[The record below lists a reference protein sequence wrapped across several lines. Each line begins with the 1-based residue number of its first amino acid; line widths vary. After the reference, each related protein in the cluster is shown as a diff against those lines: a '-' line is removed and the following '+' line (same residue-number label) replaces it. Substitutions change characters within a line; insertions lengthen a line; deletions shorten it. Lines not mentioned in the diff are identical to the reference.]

1 MRTILAIAA
10 LLLPLA
16 FAADAPEIKEGLWS
30 IHTQTIDNPGN
41 KKSEGT
47 TTLCRDHAY
56 DKSVEAKAAA
66 VKGCTKVSES
76 IVPGKRSVEMRCV
89 IGGTT
94 IDTKSVLTF
103 NRDTAAHAENHSTY
117 SPAMGGISENTL
129 IIDQTYKGS
138 CPAGMQPG
146 DRTNANGQVTHSGG
160 R

>member
-1 MRTILAIAA
+1 MRTILVIAA
-10 LLLPLA
+10 ALLPLA

-30 IHTQTIDNPGN
+30 IHTQTIDNPGD
-41 KKSEGT
+41 KKMENT

-103 NRDTAAHAENHSTY
+103 TSDTAAHAENHSTY
-117 SPAMGGISENTL
+117 TPAMGGVSENTL

-146 DRTNANGQVTHSGG
+146 DRTEASGQVIHSG
-160 R
+160 RR

>member
-1 MRTILAIAA
+1 MRTVIAIAA

-41 KKSEGT
+41 KKMENTST
-47 TTLCRDHAY
+47 ICRDHAY

-66 VKGCTKVSES
+66 MKGCTKVSEN
-76 IVPGKRSVEMRCV
+76 ILPGKRSVEMRCV
-89 IGGTT
+89 IGATT
-94 IDTKSVLTF
+94 IDTKSVVTF
-103 NRDTAAHAENHSTY
+103 NSDTASHSENHSTY
-117 SPAMGGISENTL
+117 TPAMGGISENTM
-129 IIDQTYKGS
+129 IMDQTYKGS

-146 DRTNANGQVTHSGG
+146 DRTNASGQVIHSGG